1 MGMNAASLPPGS
13 RNAAIETALRQAI
26 PAFAL
31 TLILYLPIEAAL
43 LVALPPAPY
52 WFLRLLPDALI
63 VVAALAVIVVGD
75 PRASTTPIRIL
86 WAVGAVAL
94 LIVIANTARGIPVA
108 DSINAVRV
116 LTRYLVLGLIM
127 WWAVDGR
134 DRLGTVV
141 IGAILL
147 SGAIQ
152 VGIAT
157 IELVTRVPV
166 AAESGVAGWF
176 FLEGSFGRYDRFGLF
191 MMSVIVAVVATAD
204 RRTPWRFALL
214 AACALFLYLSTSRQA
229 VVGLGV
235 ACAILMVWPRV
246 PLERRAIAAG
256 TGVLALVLLL
266 TSPSGLQ
273 PPLDVSEPD
282 APATSGHGVSRPIKD
297 SIVLSTNP
305 NLNFRLF
312 YNLQL
317 APWAALT
324 EPVVGFGPRQQVAL
338 APDPRLIA
346 RVESAG
352 MDWAWARNF
361 TNDSNYASMIIQFG
375 VIVPALFLL
384 LLLWTMFS
392 VARAEWVRRDPTAR
406 FAVAF
411 AGATIVAAWFGPA
424 FEIRTVSLTLWIG
437 LMAAMAARRL
447 VAEPDGSTAPRA
459 TTTATRPPDAGTT
472 VEGARA

>member
-1 MGMNAASLPPGS
+1 MGMNAASLPLGS
-13 RNAAIETALRQAI
+13 RTTAIEAALRQAI

-31 TLILYLPIEAAL
+31 ALILYLPVEATL
-43 LVALPPAPY
+43 LVALPPEPY
-52 WFLRLLPDALI
+52 WVLRLLPDALI
-63 VVAALAVIVVGD
+63 VVAALAVVLVGD
-75 PRASTTPIRIL
+75 PRARTTPIRIL
-86 WAVGAVAL
+86 WAVVAIAL
-94 LIVIANTARGIPVA
+94 LIAIANAARQIPVA

-116 LTRYLVLGLIM
+116 LTRYLVLGLLL

-134 DRLGTVV
+134 DRLGPLVV
-141 IGAILL
+141 GAILL

-157 IELVTRVPV
+157 VELVTRIPV
-166 AAESGVAGWF
+166 AAESGVSGWF

-191 MMSVIVAVVATAD
+191 MMGVIVAVVATAD

-214 AACALFLYLSTSRQA
+214 AACAVLLYLSTSRQA

-282 APATSGHGVSRPIKD
+282 APATVGHGVSRPIKD
-297 SIVLSTNP
+297 SIVLSMNP

-317 APWAALT
+317 APWAALN

-338 APDPRLIA
+338 EPDPRLMA
-346 RVESAG
+346 RVEAAG

-375 VIVPALFLL
+375 VIAPASFLF
-384 LLLWTMFS
+384 LLLWTMIS
-392 VARAEWVRRDPTAR
+392 VARAEWTRSDPTAR

-411 AGATIVAAWFGPA
+411 AGATIVTAWFGPA
-424 FEIRTVSLTLWIG
+424 FEIRTVSLTLWIS

-447 VAEPDGSTAPRA
+447 VAAPDGSTAAVA
-459 TTTATRPPDAGTT
+459 TTKATPPPDAGTT

>member
-1 MGMNAASLPPGS
+1 
-13 RNAAIETALRQAI
+13 
-26 PAFAL
+26 
-31 TLILYLPIEAAL
+31 
-43 LVALPPAPY
+43 
-52 WFLRLLPDALI
+52 LPDALI
-63 VVAALAVIVVGD
+63 VVAALAVVLVGD
-75 PRASTTPIRIL
+75 PRARTTPIRIL
-86 WAVGAVAL
+86 WAVVAIAL
-94 LIVIANTARGIPVA
+94 LIIVANAARAIPVA

-116 LTRYLVLGLIM
+116 LTRYLVLGLLV

-134 DRLGTVV
+134 ERLGPLVV
-141 IGAILL
+141 AAILL

-152 VGIAT
+152 VGIAM
-157 IELVTRVPV
+157 IELITRVPV
-166 AAESGVAGWF
+166 AAGSGVSGWF

-214 AACALFLYLSTSRQA
+214 AACAVLLYLSTSRQA

-235 ACAILMVWPRV
+235 ACAILTVWPRV
-246 PLERRAIAAG
+246 PLERRVIAVG
-256 TGVLALVLLL
+256 TGVLALALLL

-338 APDPRLIA
+338 APDARLIA
-346 RVESAG
+346 RVEAAG
-352 MDWAWARNF
+352 MDWSWARNF

-375 VIVPALFLL
+375 VIAPVSFLL
-384 LLLWTMFS
+384 LLLWTMIS
-392 VARAEWVRRDPTAR
+392 VARAEWARRDPTAR

-437 LMAAMAARRL
+437 LMAAMAARH
-447 VAEPDGSTAPRA
+447 VAAPDGPTATVA
-459 TTTATRPPDAGTT
+459 TTQATPSHDAGST

>member
-1 MGMNAASLPPGS
+1 MGMNAASLPLGS
-13 RNAAIETALRQAI
+13 RASAIEAALRQAI

-31 TLILYLPIEAAL
+31 ALILYLPVEATL
-43 LVALPPAPY
+43 LVALPPGPY
-52 WFLRLLPDALI
+52 WVLRLLPDALI
-63 VVAALAVIVVGD
+63 VLATLAVILVGD
-75 PRASTTPIRIL
+75 PRARTTPIRIL
-86 WAVGAVAL
+86 WAVVAVAS
-94 LIVIANTARGIPVA
+94 LIVIANTARQIPIA

-116 LTRYLVLGLIM
+116 LTRYLVLGLIL

-134 DRLGTVV
+134 DRLGPVV
-141 IGAILL
+141 VGAIMLA
-147 SGAIQ
+147 GAIQ

-157 IELVTRVPV
+157 VELLTRIPV
-166 AAESGVAGWF
+166 AAESGVSGWF

-191 MMSVIVAVVATAD
+191 MMSVIVAVVATAN

-214 AACALFLYLSTSRQA
+214 AACAILLYLSTSRQA

-235 ACAILMVWPRV
+235 ACAILTVWPHV
-246 PLERRAIAAG
+246 PLERRAIAFG
-256 TGVLALVLLL
+256 TGVLALALLL

-324 EPVVGFGPRQQVAL
+324 EPLVGFGPRQQVAL
-338 APDPRLIA
+338 EPDARLIA
-346 RVESAG
+346 RVEAAG
-352 MDWAWARNF
+352 MDWSWARNF
-361 TNDSNYASMIIQFG
+361 TNDSNYASMIVQFG
-375 VIVPALFLL
+375 VVAPAMFLL
-384 LLLWTMFS
+384 LLLWTMIS

-424 FEIRTVSLTLWIG
+424 FEIRTVSLTLWVG
-437 LMAAMAARRL
+437 LMAAMAARHVTL
-447 VAEPDGSTAPRA
+447 PGELPAAAVSTTP
-459 TTTATRPPDAGTT
+459 TPPADAGTT

>member
-1 MGMNAASLPPGS
+1 
-13 RNAAIETALRQAI
+13 
-26 PAFAL
+26 
-31 TLILYLPIEAAL
+31 
-43 LVALPPAPY
+43 
-52 WFLRLLPDALI
+52 
-63 VVAALAVIVVGD
+63 
-75 PRASTTPIRIL
+75 
-86 WAVGAVAL
+86 
-94 LIVIANTARGIPVA
+94 
-108 DSINAVRV
+108 
-116 LTRYLVLGLIM
+116 
-127 WWAVDGR
+127 
-134 DRLGTVV
+134 
-141 IGAILL
+141 
-147 SGAIQ
+147 
-152 VGIAT
+152 
-157 IELVTRVPV
+157 
-166 AAESGVAGWF
+166 
-176 FLEGSFGRYDRFGLF
+176 

-214 AACALFLYLSTSRQA
+214 AACAVLLYLSTSRQA

-235 ACAILMVWPRV
+235 ACAILTVWPRV
-246 PLERRAIAAG
+246 PLERRVIAVG
-256 TGVLALVLLL
+256 TGVLALALLL

-338 APDPRLIA
+338 APDARLIA
-346 RVESAG
+346 RVEAAG
-352 MDWAWARNF
+352 MDWSWARNF

-375 VIVPALFLL
+375 VIAPVSFLL
-384 LLLWTMFS
+384 LLLWTMIS
-392 VARAEWVRRDPTAR
+392 VARAEWARRDPTAR

-424 FEIRTVSLTLWIG
+424 FEIRTVSLTLWIA
-437 LMAAMAARRL
+437 LMAAMAARH
-447 VAEPDGSTAPRA
+447 VAAPDGPTATVA
-459 TTTATRPPDAGTT
+459 TTQATPPPDAGST